1 MTDLLIE
8 NVDDETYALLQKRAD
23 AHGRSLE
30 EETRYLIEAAVA
42 RDRREQ
48 FFRWADEFR
57 RSLEGREH
65 SDSADLIREDRDSDH
80 GREW

>member
-1 MTDLLIE
+1 MTDLLIK
-8 NVDDETYALLQKRAD
+8 NVDDETYAFLQEQA
-23 AHGRSLE
+23 AANGRSLE
-30 EETRYLIEAAVA
+30 EETRYLIEAALA